1 MELYFYY
8 IEGRYID
15 GQYIFEKKVA
25 FDETYFMNIINSEK
39 SENYRNQRLLNIAQN
54 LMVPL
59 HSQFPKTI

>member
-1 MELYFYY
+1 MTGNTF
-8 IEGRYID
+8 
-15 GQYIFEKKVA
+15 FEKKVA

-54 LMVPL
+54 LMVTL

>member
-1 MELYFYY
+1 MTGNTF
-8 IEGRYID
+8 
-15 GQYIFEKKVA
+15 FEKKVA